1 MLRNLHGDSI
11 ILSYLDDLPPCVDM
25 TDTPDLLMPLALY
38 AALTFAS
45 WRVSVRRFQ
54 RLDL

>member
-1 MLRNLHGDSI
+1 MAAADQLRQI
-11 ILSYLDDLPPCVDM
+11 PV
-25 TDTPDLLMPLALY
+25 LLAGLALY
-38 AALTFAS
+38 AGLTLVS